1 MARIIMNRARL
12 DALANRVQSTGRRL
26 RAKDGTTDP
35 GSDWAVRRGEQRY
48 SGTFDVIGNFPGFED
63 CAGLI
68 VNAEISVT
76 TRYLIVDDGE
86 PHGFALGI
94 GWLVEV
100 SADGDPETFGD
111 ILIRYR
117 HDDADVLFRLR
128 PGRVRLPLRAR
139 NRPEDLVAALSD
151 VGAEAADLAR
161 DVSNALRLNWDSIQ
175 SLESESVVWR
185 GEATAP
191 LRPGLESAP
200 ATVWVTPTAL
210 VWGSP
215 RGSGVNRLPLSTVTR
230 LSSMSL
236 NDDTATPTVYVRT
249 RVISDI
255 RLDLPFIF
263 NLGAIRECIAGR
275 AEFLGLFRPESVLEG
290 VVSERPQP
298 WLDEPISHSTEPA
311 SDEEGE
317 GDAETPD
324 EPDGDENAET
334 GIDGPE
340 FESWANVVR
349 PAASPYVPPADGGG
363 LLAHRRIDRDY
374 LDTDEPEFDSSGT
387 RLVDAISSWP
397 GTLAAPAEPTELAAP
412 AVTQPDVILRYLAD
426 AHRTINEV
434 NEAIDRRVAGHAA
447 PLLRATPPSSE
458 DQARALVELIEL
470 SGSDYYSA
478 EQARSVKARITRFG
492 EAAIRLRSLIELCN
506 AGHLTIAEV
515 GAKRDTI
522 IANLPAES
530 DGA

>member
-1 MARIIMNRARL
+1 MNRVRIES
-12 DALANRVQSTGRRL
+12 LANRVQSAGRRL
-26 RAKDGTTDP
+26 RAKDGGGEP
-35 GSDWAVRRGEQRY
+35 ASDWAGRRGEQRY

-68 VNAEISVT
+68 VNAEIAVT
-76 TRYLIVDDGE
+76 TRYLIVDEGE

-111 ILIRYR
+111 ILVRYR
-117 HDDADVLFRLR
+117 HDDADILFRLR
-128 PGRVRLPLRAR
+128 PGRARLPLRTR

-161 DVSNALRLNWDSIQ
+161 DVSNALRLNWDSVQ

-210 VWGSP
+210 VWGSV

-236 NDDTATPTVYVRT
+236 NDDAGSPTVYVRT

-263 NLGAIRECIAGR
+263 NLGAIRDGIAGR

-290 VVSERPQP
+290 VVSDRPQP
-298 WLDEPISHSTEPA
+298 WLDEPPATTPEPA
-311 SDEEGE
+311 GDDETEVDSEQSDESTASEDDGIAPE
-317 GDAETPD
+317 VPVFET
-324 EPDGDENAET
+324 
-334 GIDGPE
+334 
-340 FESWANVVR
+340 WANVAR
-349 PAASPYVPPADGGG
+349 PDASPYVPPADGAG
-363 LLAHRRIDRDY
+363 LLAHRRIDREF
-374 LDTDEPEFDSSGT
+374 LDADEPEFDSSGT

-397 GTLAAPAEPTELAAP
+397 GSLPAPSESTETETPL
-412 AVTQPDVILRYLAD
+412 VTQPDVIIRYMAD
-426 AHRTINEV
+426 AHRAINEV
-434 NEAIDRRVAGHAA
+434 NEAIDRRIAGNAA

-470 SGSDYYSA
+470 TGSDYYSV
-478 EQARSVKARITRFG
+478 EQARSVKARITRYG
-492 EAAIRLRSLIELCN
+492 EAAVRLRSLIELCN

-515 GAKRDTI
+515 GAKRDSI
-522 IANLPAES
+522 VANLPAAE
-530 DGA
+530 DGE